1 MGRTEAPNESFLAE
15 RPGLGELERMAATLE
30 GSGDYR
36 VLRRLAPRM
45 PRAPP
50 AGAQLRQGLFVDVET
65 TGLDPAHH
73 EIIELAMTPFSYG
86 VDGEVYAVGAP
97 FTSLRQ
103 PSKPIPSAI
112 TAITGIDDAMV
123 EGHSIDPEA
132 IASFAAPAAL
142 VVAHNAAFDRK
153 FLERYCDTFSTKPW
167 ACSMSEIDWAAEG
180 YEGTKLPYLAV
191 NSGFFYERHRAVHD
205 CMAAVELLA
214 RRHPRSGQTGLAQLL
229 ARARTPTWRIWAENS
244 PFDLKDQLKAR
255 GYRWNAEAAGG
266 PRAWY
271 IDVQEEARDAELAYL
286 KGEIYLREI
295 ELLVRRVD
303 AYDRFSDRC

>member
-1 MGRTEAPNESFLAE
+1 MGTTEAPDENAFPE
-15 RPGLGELERMAATLE
+15 RPGDCDLERMAAVLE
-30 GSGDYR
+30 GSGDFR
-36 VLRRLAPRM
+36 VLRKLAPRAQ
-45 PRAPP
+45 RVPP

-86 VDGEVYAVGAP
+86 VDGEIYAVGTP

-103 PSKPIPSAI
+103 PSDPIPPEI
-112 TAITGIDDAMV
+112 TVITGIDDAMV
-123 EGHSIDPEA
+123 EGHSIVPEA
-132 IASFAAPAAL
+132 VTAFAAPAAL

-153 FLERYCDTFSTKPW
+153 FLERFCDTFSTKPW

-180 YEGTKLPYLAV
+180 YEGTKLPYLAA
-191 NSGFFYERHRAVHD
+191 SAGFFYERHRAVHD

-244 PFDLKDQLKAR
+244 PFDLKGQLKAR
-255 GYRWNAEAAGG
+255 GYRWNAEAGGG

-271 IDVQEEARDAELAYL
+271 IDVQEEARDAELAFL
-286 KGEIYLREI
+286 KAEIYTRDI